1 MKKMLTTRF
10 IPAIF
15 VFIFMLPSLSFSAQD
30 RRTALVIGNGS
41 YKSSPLRNPVS
52 DAKDMAEALRS
63 LGFSVTLKTDAN
75 IRAMKKSIKDF
86 GRNLRMGGVGLFY
99 YAGHGMQVNGRNYL
113 VPIGAD
119 VNTESE
125 IEYEAVDAGRILG
138 QMEDAG
144 NGLNI
149 IILDA
154 CRDNPFARSF
164 RSSEKGL
171 AKMDAPTGSFLA
183 YATAPGSVAADGT
196 GRNGLYTSKLL
207 KHMVTPGLEL
217 EKLFKYV
224 RIEVANASGTTQV
237 PWESSSLM
245 GNFYF
250 NPKRGIAVVGRPSVA
265 PQEPVVATPKYAS
278 ISPKVTEPKIIE
290 RDGNFVKFDSGAV
303 YDKNTGLEWYA
314 GPNRGTDWYEA
325 KSWVESLAIS
335 GGGWRMPTRDEL
347 RTIYKKGVGKRNRTP
362 LLETAGW
369 GVWSV
374 ETEGSSGAW
383 VFSFDR
389 GNEYWR
395 HREGVYQEYVFAV
408 RSRR

>member
-1 MKKMLTTRF
+1 
-10 IPAIF
+10 
-15 VFIFMLPSLSFSAQD
+15 MLPSLSFSAQD

-41 YKSSPLRNPVS
+41 YQSSPLRNPVN
-52 DAKDMAEALRS
+52 DAKDMAAALRN
-63 LGFSVTLKTDAN
+63 LGFSVSLKTDAN
-75 IRAMKKSIKDF
+75 LRTMKKSIKNF
-86 GRNLRMGGVGLFY
+86 GRNLRMGGIGLFY
-99 YAGHGMQVNGRNYL
+99 YAGHGLQVNGRNYL

-207 KHMVTPGLEL
+207 KYMVTPGLEL

-224 RIEVANASGTTQV
+224 RIEVANSSGTTQV

-245 GNFYF
+245 GDFYF
-250 NPKRGIAVVGRPSVA
+250 NPKRGIAVVESPSVKS
-265 PQEPVVATPKYAS
+265 QKPVVETPKYAS
-278 ISPKVTEPKIIE
+278 ISPEVAKPKVIA
-290 RDGNFVKFDSGAV
+290 RDGTFIAYTSGVV
-303 YDKNTGLEWYA
+303 YDRNTGLEWIV
-314 GPNRGTDWYEA
+314 GPNRDTSWYQA
-325 KSWVESLAIS
+325 KSWVESLSID
-335 GGGWRMPTRDEL
+335 GGGWRMPTKAEL
-347 RTIYKKGVGKRNRTP
+347 KTLYQKGVGTHNMTS
-362 LLETAGW
+362 LLKTTGGW
-369 GVWSV
+369 VWSG
-374 ETEGSSGAW
+374 ELKAPGGWAAFGSTKSSSLAW
-383 VFSFDR
+383 VFVFHDGSEGTGAREYPSPGFR
-389 GNEYWR
+389 G
-395 HREGVYQEYVFAV
+395 FAV